1 MEMHLFIILTIRTG
15 GIVMKNLTQ
24 PMGLNQLYR
33 YIVNACP
40 AMDVGDIRPYKTL
53 MRYIQ
58 NRGYV
63 VFAGGPGAVLL
74 EKKHQLNSGGP
85 ERPLRI
91 DELCKTAGRWAR
103 AAERAARSSYQRQCA
118 EEDQEEIA
126 LLLEQCH
133 LPTIGRSM
141 PLYATK
147 AVNPRWSE
155 PRNGWGDGVSA
166 NHPGY
171 SMQPEMANFVGA
183 VSAMFN
189 EDALDLDA

>member
-1 MEMHLFIILTIRTG
+1 
-15 GIVMKNLTQ
+15 MKNLTQ

-103 AAERAARSSYQRQCA
+103 AAERAAPPPPPLLPAAVRRGGPGGNCA
-118 EEDQEEIA
+118 PA
-126 LLLEQCH
+126 
-133 LPTIGRSM
+133 
-141 PLYATK
+141 
-147 AVNPRWSE
+147 
-155 PRNGWGDGVSA
+155 
-166 NHPGY
+166 
-171 SMQPEMANFVGA
+171 
-183 VSAMFN
+183 
-189 EDALDLDA
+189 

>member
-1 MEMHLFIILTIRTG
+1 MEMHLFIILTIHTG

-103 AAERAARSSYQRQCA
+103 AAERAAPPTSGSAQRRTRRKLRSCLSSVISPLSAARCPYMQLKLLIPGGASRETAGGTECRQTTPDTPCSLKWQTLW
-118 EEDQEEIA
+118 E
-126 LLLEQCH
+126 
-133 LPTIGRSM
+133 R
-141 PLYATK
+141 
-147 AVNPRWSE
+147 
-155 PRNGWGDGVSA
+155 
-166 NHPGY
+166 
-171 SMQPEMANFVGA
+171 
-183 VSAMFN
+183 
-189 EDALDLDA
+189 